1 MQRQFLTIKHL
12 PTLLAIIGS
21 LAASHLVHACATL
34 SLPGTAMEIAQEQ
47 AIIVWDP
54 GTHTEHFIRRADF
67 VGTGKDVG
75 FLVPTPEAPK
85 LNPVNDEV
93 FGDLDK
99 FGEPEI
105 NADPR
110 QGIRFTSVLEYL
122 GQTAGNKLGTVG
134 GNVTAEVDVVSS
146 ETVGGYDATVLRA
159 NDAGALEQ
167 WLHSHGYSPRTTLS
181 KWLAPYIQKGW
192 AITAFKITNG
202 GRQGADPSASV
213 CMTFHTEKPFFPY
226 SEPSDSRIPNES
238 SIPRSLSI
246 YLLTTSRMEGVLEAG
261 TSDWQGE
268 TLFTKRLPARLAPE
282 LRTKLALSEEDA
294 APGQWI
300 TAFVDKAPARIGDGD
315 LDFQPSRSQDEIVPP
330 TKFIGRDE
338 RTPIYVDVLVFFSL
352 IVFSVA
358 GGWKK
363 LGAARARR
371 RRQRHAL

>member
-1 MQRQFLTIKHL
+1 MTVKHL
-12 PTLLAIIGS
+12 PTLLAITGS
-21 LAASHLVHACATL
+21 LAASHSVHACATL

-54 GTHTEHFIRRADF
+54 ATHTEHFIRRADF

-167 WLHSHGYSPRTTLS
+167 WLHSYGYSPRTALS
-181 KWLAPYIQKGW
+181 KWLAPYVQKGW
-192 AITAFKITNG
+192 AITAFKITAG
-202 GRQGADPSASV
+202 GHQGADPSASV

-226 SEPSDSRIPNES
+226 SEPSDSRIPNGS

-246 YLLTTSRMEGVLEAG
+246 YLLTTSRMEGVLETG
-261 TSDWQGE
+261 TNDWQGE
-268 TLFTKRLPARLAPE
+268 TLFTKRLSAGLAPE
-282 LRTKLALSEEDA
+282 LRKKLTLSEEDA

-300 TAFVDKAPARIGDGD
+300 TAFVDRAPARIGDGD

-338 RTPIYVDVLVFFSL
+338 RTPIYVDVLAFFAL
-352 IVFSVA
+352 IVFSIA

-363 LGAARARR
+363 LGAAIARR
-371 RRQRHAL
+371 RRQRQAL